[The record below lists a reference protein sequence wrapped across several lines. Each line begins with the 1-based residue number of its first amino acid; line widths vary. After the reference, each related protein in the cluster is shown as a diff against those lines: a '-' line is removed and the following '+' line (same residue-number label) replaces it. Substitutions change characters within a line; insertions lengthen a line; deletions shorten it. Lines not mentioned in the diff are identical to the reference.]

1 MGGPAQ
7 NLIPE
12 LVITSSDLAIFGVNI
27 PGIFNTAAQATGTYT
42 YNAYAYVLA
51 IAKNAIAANTTF
63 TIAGQLR
70 ENGVP
75 LNYTPISANIGIPTG
90 IKALKASSEV

>member
-1 MGGPAQ
+1 MGRPAQ

-27 PGIFNTAAQATGTYT
+27 PGIFNIAAQATGTYT

-51 IAKNAIAANTTF
+51 IAKNDIAANTTF
-63 TIAGQLR
+63 TIAGKLR
-70 ENGVP
+70 ENGQP
-75 LNYTPISANIGIPTG
+75 LTYSPYSANIGIPTG
-90 IKALKASSEV
+90 ITAIKASSEV